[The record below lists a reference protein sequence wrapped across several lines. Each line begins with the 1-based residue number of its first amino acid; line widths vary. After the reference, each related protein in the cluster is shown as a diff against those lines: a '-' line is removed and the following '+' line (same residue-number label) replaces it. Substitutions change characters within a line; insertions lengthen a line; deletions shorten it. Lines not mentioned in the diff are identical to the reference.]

1 MIKQVLSMEQM
12 QHLKK
17 LGVDTCK
24 ASMCWLKDLTKD
36 LNKGR
41 EIDMTTGWN
50 LGFNNPVFYKYDW
63 MVGIPTFTLQDILD
77 LLPKEIEAKD
87 EPIPYHLEVI
97 FDGSGLWEVSYTRN
111 FNALE
116 YFYHGTL
123 LEAAYEMLC
132 WVAAGEYIKITKE
145 D

>member
-1 MIKQVLSMEQM
+1 MEQM

-24 ASMCWLKDLTKD
+24 ASMCWLKDLSRD
-36 LNKGR
+36 LDRGR

-50 LGFNNPVFYKYDW
+50 LNFNFPNIHKFDW
-63 MVGIPTFTLQDILD
+63 LVGIPTFTLQDILN
-77 LLPKEIEAKD
+77 LLPKEIEVKG

-111 FNALE
+111 FNVLE
-116 YFYHGTL
+116 YFYHKAL
-123 LEAAYEMLC
+123 LEAAYEMLY
-132 WVAAGEYIKITKE
+132 WVAAGEYIKTTKE
-145 D
+145 DKNEVDI